1 MLITNWLWDIQ
12 CIALI
17 VVFATVWSLVPR
29 AEWWVR
35 GFDFPRLQIMTVGLV
50 DLALLI
56 VWQEEWT
63 KSRVVILLLLMGAL
77 AYQLKMILP
86 YTILWRKQVKE
97 PKVADPTQQIR
108 MLVSN
113 VLMTNNKYELLLAQ
127 IREHQPDVVLTLETN
142 GEWELKLSSLKQ
154 DYPHV
159 VSVPLENLYGMH
171 LFSRLELQHTKVK
184 FLLSEE
190 IPSIH
195 TTAIL
200 KSGKRVRLFCLH
212 PKPPSPTEAYKST
225 LRDAE
230 LLSVGR
236 YIDQHK
242 HTSIVM
248 GDLNDV
254 AWSRTTR
261 LFQRISGLLDPRI
274 GRYFVNTFHAD
285 YPLCRWSLDH
295 VFHSP
300 DFTLVCMERLPHI
313 GSDHF
318 PVLTTLQYTPQAE
331 EEQPALEATSE
342 DFEEA
347 EEKIQEGIKEAEK
360 VVDDDVLINHRCPLT
375 LL

>member
-63 KSRVVILLLLMGAL
+63 RSRVVILLLLMGAL

-142 GEWELKLSSLKQ
+142 GEWEQKLSSLKQ